1 MRILFALSFAA
12 TASAALA
19 QPPAPP
25 AWPKP
30 DRTWR
35 SPGNTTYYV
44 DSAKG
49 DDARDGR
56 SPGNAW
62 KSLDRVNAGTFA
74 PGDRILLRAGS
85 SWEGFLAPGG
95 SGSAKAPIVIGR
107 YGRGP
112 KPAIDAAGKHL
123 ATLFIH
129 NGEYWGIRNLDI
141 ANRDPKRTPAVCGV
155 KVEIQDFGTAHG
167 IRLSRLYVHDVNGC
181 LEKDR
186 GGGNGISVVA
196 MGDRVKTRYDGL
208 IIEDCRLERTDR
220 NGIVTYADSDRA
232 KWYPSLNVVIRRN
245 TLIDIGGDGIVP
257 IACDGA
263 LIERNVLRG
272 GRMRCEDYAAGIWPW
287 GCDNTVIQYN
297 EVSRMRG
304 TKDGQGFDSDWNCRN
319 TLFQYNYSHDN
330 DGGFMLICNNG
341 ESNMPYSIGN
351 VGTVIRYNI
360 SQNDGARTFHISGPV
375 KDTAIYNNVIY
386 VKKGLE
392 VKGVLAGNW
401 GGGWPDDTRFTN
413 NIFLVDGGMTFD
425 FGGMTKTVFEHN
437 VFFGGIQGIPA
448 GTGNITTDPMLVA
461 PGTGRDG
468 LDTLK
473 GYHLKNGSSCI
484 GAGKAVAGDDVEDF
498 WGRTVKAGVAPSVG
512 VRETGRLPRIIH
524 EGG

>member
-1 MRILFALSFAA
+1 MRLLLSLTLAA
-12 TASAALA
+12 TASATLC
-19 QPPAPP
+19 QPPASPT
-25 AWPKP
+25 WPNP
-30 DRTWR
+30 GRTWA
-35 SPGNTTYYV
+35 SPGWTTYYV
-44 DSAKG
+44 DSVRG
-49 DDARDGR
+49 SDANDGR
-56 SPGNAW
+56 SANRAW
-62 KSLDRVNAGTFA
+62 RTLDRVNTGTFA

-95 SGSAKAPIVIGR
+95 SGSAKAPIIIDR
-107 YGRGP
+107 YGKGA
-112 KPAIDAAGKHL
+112 KPRIDARGRHL
-123 ATLFIH
+123 ATLYLR
-129 NGEYWGIRNLDI
+129 NGEHWDVRNLDI
-141 ANRDPKRTPAVCGV
+141 ANRDPNRTPALCGV
-155 KVEIQDFGTAHG
+155 KVEVQDFGTAHG
-167 IRLSRLYVHDVNGC
+167 IRLSHLSVHDVTGC

-208 IIEDCRLERTDR
+208 TIVDCRLERTDR

-232 KWYPSLNVVIRRN
+232 KWFPSLNVVIRRN
-245 TLIDIGGDGIVP
+245 TLVDIGGDGIVP

-297 EVSRMRG
+297 EVSGMKG

-341 ESNMPYSIGN
+341 ESRMPYSIGN

-386 VKKGLE
+386 VKKGLH
-392 VKGVLAGNW
+392 VKGVLAGDW

-413 NIFLVDGGMTFD
+413 NIFYVDGATSFD
-425 FGGMTKTVFEHN
+425 FGGMTKTLFEHN
-437 VFFGGIQGIPA
+437 AFFGGIQGVPA
-448 GTGNITTDPMLVA
+448 GTGNITADPMLVA
-461 PGTGRDG
+461 PGTGKDG

-473 GYHLKNGSSCI
+473 GYRLKPGSPCI
-484 GAGKAVAGDDVEDF
+484 GAGKVVAGGDVSDF
-498 WGRTVKAGVAPSVG
+498 WGNKVPSGTAPNVG
-512 VRETGRLPRIIH
+512 TG
-524 EGG
+524 EK